1 MHLKYFQ
8 AFDNPDC
15 CPISSGYTVDLRVSF
30 ADARKTAALLC
41 LAPLC
46 PLDSHFFSPRCIAR
60 QFGCESGMMNLSKT

>member
-1 MHLKYFQ
+1 MHLKFFQ

-46 PLDSHFFSPRCIAR
+46 PTL
-60 QFGCESGMMNLSKT
+60 L